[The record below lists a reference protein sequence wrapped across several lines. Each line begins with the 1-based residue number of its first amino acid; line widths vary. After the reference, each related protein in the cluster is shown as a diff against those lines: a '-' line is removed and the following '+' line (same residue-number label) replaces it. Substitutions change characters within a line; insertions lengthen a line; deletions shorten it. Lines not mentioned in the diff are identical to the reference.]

1 MFKKPHMNTYRFI
14 KVNKSRIILVLG
26 LVAFLL
32 VLFSIIGQLLL
43 KPTQPV
49 HIQGIITLFDL
60 AAEGNLPTYYSSVLL
75 LIAALLL
82 FVVTLMERTIK
93 SRYVPYWAFL
103 TIGFIYLSMDEMLML
118 HEGISRFIRAV
129 TDYSGEGVL
138 KSPWVILGTI
148 TVTVILLVFIK
159 FITHLDQKT
168 RYLFLIA
175 GALYVGGAIGF
186 EIIENLYADAYGQD
200 LVYSMLQNLEEGM
213 EMAGIIVFIYALLNY
228 MGSNYGLLNLLFQ
241 PDSKS

>member
-1 MFKKPHMNTYRFI
+1 
-14 KVNKSRIILVLG
+14 
-26 LVAFLL
+26 
-32 VLFSIIGQLLL
+32 
-43 KPTQPV
+43 
-49 HIQGIITLFDL
+49 
-60 AAEGNLPTYYSSVLL
+60 
-75 LIAALLL
+75 
-82 FVVTLMERTIK
+82 
-93 SRYVPYWAFL
+93 
-103 TIGFIYLSMDEMLML
+103 
-118 HEGISRFIRAV
+118 
-129 TDYSGEGVL
+129 
-138 KSPWVILGTI
+138 
-148 TVTVILLVFIK
+148 VFIK

>member
-1 MFKKPHMNTYRFI
+1 MNTYRFI

>member
-103 TIGFIYLSMDEMLML
+103 TIGFIYLSMDEILML

-175 GALYVGGAIGF
+175 GALYVGGELCNF
-186 EIIENLYADAYGQD
+186 FS
-200 LVYSMLQNLEEGM
+200 V
-213 EMAGIIVFIYALLNY
+213 
-228 MGSNYGLLNLLFQ
+228 
-241 PDSKS
+241 KS

>member
-1 MFKKPHMNTYRFI
+1 
-14 KVNKSRIILVLG
+14 
-26 LVAFLL
+26 
-32 VLFSIIGQLLL
+32 
-43 KPTQPV
+43 
-49 HIQGIITLFDL
+49 
-60 AAEGNLPTYYSSVLL
+60 
-75 LIAALLL
+75 
-82 FVVTLMERTIK
+82 MERTIK

>member
-1 MFKKPHMNTYRFI
+1 MNTYRFI

-82 FVVTLMERTIK
+82 L
-93 SRYVPYWAFL
+93 
-103 TIGFIYLSMDEMLML
+103 
-118 HEGISRFIRAV
+118 
-129 TDYSGEGVL
+129 
-138 KSPWVILGTI
+138 
-148 TVTVILLVFIK
+148 
-159 FITHLDQKT
+159 
-168 RYLFLIA
+168 
-175 GALYVGGAIGF
+175 
-186 EIIENLYADAYGQD
+186 
-200 LVYSMLQNLEEGM
+200 
-213 EMAGIIVFIYALLNY
+213 
-228 MGSNYGLLNLLFQ
+228 
-241 PDSKS
+241 